1 MKKVIFV
8 LLIAAAI
15 TAYGQQE
22 EVLQKAF
29 ADSYRYEQQA
39 DYRAAI
45 AALQEAY
52 QPDSYEINLRLG
64 WLYYLLGD
72 YPQSLKHYKVAMT
85 LLPYSIEARLGYVL
99 PLAAMG
105 NWNEV
110 VGIYESILQTDPQNT
125 LANYRLGV
133 IYYERGEYGRAKTY
147 VEKVVNLYPFD
158 YDSVLLLGWINLQM
172 KDYRKAQVLFNK
184 SLLIRPGD
192 ASARAGLR
200 QIK

>member
-39 DYRAAI
+39 DYRAAV
-45 AALQEAY
+45 AVLQEAY

-72 YPQSLKHYKVAMT
+72 YPQSLKYYKVAMT

-192 ASARAGLR
+192 ASARAGLQ

>member
-1 MKKVIFV
+1 MKKAIFV

-29 ADSYRYEQQA
+29 ADSYRYEQQT
-39 DYRAAI
+39 DYRTAVAV
-45 AALQEAY
+45 LQEAY

-64 WLYYLLGD
+64 WLYYLQGD
-72 YPQSLKHYKVAMT
+72 YPQSLRHYKVAMT

-158 YDSVLLLGWINLQM
+158 YDSVVLLGWINLQI
-172 KDYRKAQVLFNK
+172 KDYRKARVLFNK

-192 ASARAGLR
+192 ASARAGLQ

>member
-1 MKKVIFV
+1 MKKAIFV

-22 EVLQKAF
+22 EALQKAF
-29 ADSYRYEQQA
+29 ADSYRYEQQT
-39 DYRAAI
+39 DYRAAV

-64 WLYYLLGD
+64 WLYYLQGD

-147 VEKVVNLYPFD
+147 AEKVVNLYPFD
-158 YDSVLLLGWINLQM
+158 YDSVVLLGWINLQM
-172 KDYRKAQVLFNK
+172 KDYRKARVLFNK

-192 ASARAGLR
+192 ASARAGLQ

>member
-158 YDSVLLLGWINLQM
+158 YDSVVLLGWINLKM

-192 ASARAGLR
+192 ASARAGLQ

>member
-1 MKKVIFV
+1 MKKAVFIF
-8 LLIAAAI
+8 LMAMA
-15 TAYGQQE
+15 TTGYGQQE
-22 EVLQKAF
+22 EALQKAF
-29 ADSYRYEQQA
+29 VDSYRYEQQA
-39 DYRAAI
+39 DYHTAVAV
-45 AALQEAY
+45 LQNVYESG
-52 QPDSYEINLRLG
+52 SYEINLRLG

-72 YPQSLKHYKVAMT
+72 YPQSLRYYKVAMS

-110 VGIYESILQTDPQNT
+110 VGIYESIVETDPQNT

-133 IYYERGEYGRAKTY
+133 IYYERGEYGRAKTH

-158 YDSVLLLGWINLQM
+158 YDSVVLLGWINLQM

-192 ASARAGLR
+192 ASARAGLQ